1 MTAKLCKLP
10 PPPPAGCCDPPERA
24 PAAPITPFNAPGLS
38 AIRYRIGTFT
48 TFRRAMLDA
57 ITLIKLPADTL
68 VQPPRE
74 RSNPF
79 AKWRE
84 GMQGDYHTMLIELWA
99 YLADILTFYQE
110 RIANEAF
117 LSTATQRDSLHR
129 LAELI
134 GYRPQPGSAAT
145 ALLAFTIQKE
155 QQVII
160 PSGFRAGSKA
170 KSGKQPAVFET
181 ETGITAR
188 GEHSAIPLSMVA
200 PTNQFAPLSDYGL
213 LLGVGS
219 FAMTAAAAA
228 SVYGSAGA
236 TYLETLSPAL
246 HLSVRSTAS
255 AETVDEAS
263 SFASRRAA
271 MTGPLLG
278 ASEFRVTETV
288 PIRSSTFGG
297 LYLSRTKRQIV
308 LQGTSSRL
316 AVGDY
321 VLVVEHEG
329 KGAQEKAT
337 MRQVSNVS
345 TDKTSAT
352 TTITWQEPSG
362 VSYDRDSTL
371 YALRVT
377 AAPFGSNASRWD
389 SLPVTLTN
397 SDGNHSSAPY
407 KDQNWDDPNNAKA
420 YVPAGS
426 SIFLDSTYDNA
437 KGTKENPGWVVLL
450 SDSASGVFHVTDAR
464 SVSNADY
471 AMTAKVTR
479 LTFKSSEAITVKAF
493 PLRTTMI
500 LAGNELLVLQNN
512 LPLPE
517 PLSGTKLILAGQYA
531 GLTAGQTVILEGKLY
546 DSKKDEATEIVN
558 AEAGILAGPPIVDTT
573 NNITTVTLK
582 KALEN
587 SYGRAGTVLFA
598 NIIEATQG
606 ETVRDEILGSGNGV
620 AFQSFKL
627 KKSPLTY
634 LPADDAEGLTAVE
647 STLLVTINGVRWEE
661 KRTLLDSAPNG
672 QDFTATQD
680 DDEKTVVTFGDGI
693 FGARPPTGRDNIHAR
708 YRKGLGTSGN
718 VEPGGIQQLISS
730 LPGVQKVKNPQS
742 AFGGADRED
751 AEQVRTNASASLRTF
766 GRAVSAA
773 DYAALALSYPGV
785 AKASAAWVTRD
796 ATTLKALAHPYI
808 QLVIATADQKPLAV
822 QPTFALKL
830 RSFLDQRRDPNVPLR
845 ITDFVPVYIDAS
857 ATVEIDERFPQQATI
872 AAVQAALNPVV
883 QPDGTTGF
891 FASERLGFGESVHLS
906 ALYAELQSVAGVR
919 DAHVTKLSR
928 LDTDSGTNIVRDS
941 IFIRPVELAVINNI
955 PDKPEEGTLSIT
967 GTGGFIDT

>member
-1 MTAKLCKLP
+1 
-10 PPPPAGCCDPPERA
+10 
-24 PAAPITPFNAPGLS
+24 
-38 AIRYRIGTFT
+38 
-48 TFRRAMLDA
+48 MLDA
-57 ITLIKLPADTL
+57 VNLVKLPADTL
-68 VQPPRE
+68 DQPPRE

-117 LSTATQRDSLHR
+117 LSTATQRDSLRR

-134 GYRPQPGSAAT
+134 AYQPQPGSAAT
-145 ALLAFTIQKE
+145 ALLAFTIQRD

-160 PSGFRAGSKA
+160 PKGFRTGSKP
-170 KSGKQPAVFET
+170 KPGKKPTVFET
-181 ETGITAR
+181 EAGIAAR
-188 GEHSAIPLSMVA
+188 DEHSAIPLSMVA
-200 PTNQFAPLSDYGL
+200 PTNQFALLSDYGL

-236 TYLETLSPAL
+236 TYLQTLSPAL
-246 HLSVRSTAS
+246 NLSALST
-255 AETVDEAS
+255 T
-263 SFASRRAA
+263 
-271 MTGPLLG
+271 L
-278 ASEFRVTETV
+278 TETV
-288 PIRSSTFGG
+288 AEAASPASSATAITDPLPAARAFRISESASLSINRSAFGG
-297 LYLSRTKRQIV
+297 LYLSQTKRQIV
-308 LQGTSSRL
+308 LQGTSTRL

-329 KGAQEKAT
+329 KGAEEKAT
-337 MRQVSNVS
+337 VRQVSNVS
-345 TDKTSAT
+345 PDKKSAT
-352 TTITWQEPSG
+352 TTITWQEPSA
-362 VSYDRDSTL
+362 VSYDKDSTL

-377 AAPFGSNASRWD
+377 AAPFGSNAPRYNT
-389 SLPVTLTN
+389 LPADVKTKPPE
-397 SDGNHSSAPY
+397 DG
-407 KDQNWDDPNNAKA
+407 DWDDASNAKA
-420 YVPAGS
+420 YVPAGR

-437 KGTKENPGWVVLL
+437 KGTNDNPGWVVLL
-450 SDSASGVFHVTDAR
+450 SDNASGVFHVTDAR
-464 SVSNADY
+464 PVSNADY
-471 AMTAKVTR
+471 AMSTKVTR
-479 LTFKSSEAITVKAF
+479 LTFKSPETIVAKIF
-493 PLRTTMI
+493 PLRTTVV
-500 LAGNELLVLQNN
+500 LTGNELLALQNN

-517 PLSGTKLILAGQYA
+517 PLSGPTLILAGQYS

-558 AEAGILAGPPIVDTT
+558 AEAGILAGPPIVDTI

-587 SYGRAGTVLFA
+587 SYARAGTVLYA

-606 ETVRDEILGSGNGV
+606 ETVRDEILGSSNGT

-634 LPADDAEGLTAVE
+634 LPADDAEGLSAVE
-647 STLLVTINGVRWEE
+647 STLLVTINGVLWEE
-661 KRTLLDSAPNG
+661 KRTLFESAPNG
-672 QDFTATQD
+672 QDYTASQD
-680 DDEKTVVTFGDGI
+680 DEEKTLVTFGDGI
-693 FGARPPTGRDNIHAR
+693 FGARPPTGKDNVHAR
-708 YRKGLGTSGN
+708 YRKGLGNSGN
-718 VEPGGIQQLISS
+718 VGSGDIQQLIDS
-730 LPGVQKVKNPQS
+730 LPGVQKVKNPQA

-751 AEQVRTNASASLRTF
+751 SDQVRTNASASLRTF

-830 RSFLDQRRDPNVPLR
+830 RGFLDQRRDPNVPLR

-857 ATVEIDERFPQQATI
+857 ATVEIDEHFPQQATL
-872 AAVQAALNPVV
+872 AAVQAALNPAVSV
-883 QPDGTTGF
+883 DGPAGF
-891 FASERLGFGESVHLS
+891 FAFERLGFGESVHLS

-919 DAHVTKLSR
+919 DARVTTLRR

-941 IFIRPVELAVINNI
+941 LFIRPVELAVINNN
-955 PDKPEEGTLSIT
+955 PDKPGEGTLSIT